1 MSTTAEVLP
10 VRRRAFIAA
19 DLRAGTVVFLVA
31 MPLCLGV
38 AQASG
43 APLLSGILAGILG
56 GLLTGLLSG
65 SHTSVSGPAA
75 GLTAIVAA
83 QIVTL
88 GSFENFLLA
97 VVLAGVFQVG
107 FGILRAG
114 GMAAFVPSAVIDG
127 LLAAIGLILI
137 LKQIPHVFGHDTDP
151 EGEMSFQQ
159 IDHENTFSE
168 LMQTLAHI
176 HPGATLIGVSSI
188 AILWAWSSVPQLA
201 RLKLPASFVVV
212 IFGLISVFAFR
223 QAGGR
228 WLLGGEHL
236 VRLPEANGLM
246 DFFSNL
252 QTPNWK
258 EWLNPAIYTSA
269 VTIAIVAS
277 LETLLNLEAVD
288 KLDPKHRQSP
298 ANREL
303 VAQGIGNTLCGM
315 IGGLPM
321 TSVIVRSSV
330 NIHSGCQ
337 TRLSTVFHGFL
348 LLISVLFLA
357 RWLNYIPISCLAAI
371 LFMTGLKLA
380 SPKLCVKMWKAG
392 RSQFLPFIV
401 TVLAIL
407 FTDLLTGVL
416 IGLAVSVGFILHS
429 NLKRPVR
436 QLVEK
441 HLGGEVLRLQ
451 LSEHVSFLSRPG
463 LEQTLRDAKQGT
475 HILLDA
481 HDTSYIDPDVLRLIH
496 DYRDRIAPQNGIEVS
511 LTGFRDHYELHEDI
525 RYVDYSTRQL
535 QTQLTAGMVLH
546 ILMDGNRRFRTG
558 KRLIRDLAR
567 QKSETAAGQFPLAV
581 VLSCIDSRTP
591 AELVFDL
598 GLGDIFSVRIAGN
611 VISDR
616 VLGSIE
622 YSCGVAGAKLVVV
635 MGHSRCGAVT
645 AAVKFANSKVS
656 AEQATGCQH
665 LESILRDI
673 QQHADCNGF
682 RHFEQLDTQ
691 QQEALV
697 DSVAR
702 ENVSHVVNQI
712 LQQSTTIARLTREGQ
727 IALVGMYY
735 NVTTGEISFVD
746 SALHGISASEME
758 TATDPTNNSLG

>member
-1 MSTTAEVLP
+1 MTTTAEVLP
-10 VRRRAFIAA
+10 VRRRSVIAA
-19 DLRAGTVVFLVA
+19 DLTAGTVVFLVA

-43 APLLSGILAGILG
+43 APLLSGVLAGILG
-56 GLLTGLLSG
+56 GILVGLLSG

-97 VVLAGVFQVG
+97 VVLAGVIQVA
-107 FGILRAG
+107 FGLLRAG
-114 GMAAFVPSAVIDG
+114 GMASFVPSAVIDG

-151 EGEMSFQQ
+151 EGDLSFQQ
-159 IDHENTFSE
+159 IDDENTFSE
-168 LMQTLAHI
+168 LMQTLDHI
-176 HPGATLIGVSSI
+176 HPGAALIGVSSI
-188 AILWAWSSVPQLA
+188 AILWVWSSLPQLE
-201 RLKLPASFVVV
+201 RLKLPASFGVVV
-212 IFGLISVFAFR
+212 FGLLGVFAFR
-223 QAGGR
+223 LAGGR
-228 WLLGGEHL
+228 WLLGSDHL

-246 DFFSNL
+246 DFFGNL

-258 EWLNPAIYTSA
+258 EWLNPAVYTSA

-288 KLDPKHRQSP
+288 KLDPKHRKSP

-303 VAQGIGNTLCGM
+303 LAQGAGNMLCGL

-337 TRLSTVFHGFL
+337 TRFSAVFHGVL
-348 LLISVLFLA
+348 LLSSALFLA

-371 LFMTGLKLA
+371 LLMTGLKLA

-392 RSQFLPFIV
+392 RSQFLPFIL
-401 TVLAIL
+401 TIMAIL

-416 IGLAVSVGFILHS
+416 VGLAVSVGFILHS

-436 QLVEK
+436 QIVEK

-463 LEQTLRDAKQGT
+463 LEQTLRHAKPGT
-475 HILLDA
+475 HLLLDA

-496 DYRDRIAPQNGIEVS
+496 DFRDRIAPQKGIEVS
-511 LTGFRDHYELHEDI
+511 LTGFRDFYELHNEI

-546 ILMDGNRRFRTG
+546 MLMDGNRRFRTG
-558 KRLIRDLAR
+558 QRLIRDLAR
-567 QKSETAAGQFPLAV
+567 QQSETAAGQFPLAV

-622 YSCGVAGAKLVVV
+622 YGCEVAGAKLVVV

-645 AAVKFANSKVS
+645 AAVRLANSKVTT
-656 AEQATGCQH
+656 EQATGCQH

-673 QQHADCNGF
+673 RQHVDCNDL
-682 RHFEQLDTQ
+682 RHFEELDERQ
-691 QQEALV
+691 REALV

-702 ENVSHVVNQI
+702 ENVAHIVEQI
-712 LQQSTTIARLTREGQ
+712 LQQSKTLARLTNEGR

-746 SALHGISASEME
+746 SALHGISATELKI
-758 TATDPTNNSLG
+758 ATDPTNSNLG